1 MFKAK
6 PNINNSIGA
15 KTFSTQEEAVNYLN
29 EKTGFAMQALD
40 WKIINKLIMV

>member
-15 KTFSTQEEAVNYLN
+15 KIFSSQEEAVNYLN
-29 EKTGFAMQALD
+29 EKTSFALQALD
-40 WKIINKLIMV
+40 WKIIGKLIMV